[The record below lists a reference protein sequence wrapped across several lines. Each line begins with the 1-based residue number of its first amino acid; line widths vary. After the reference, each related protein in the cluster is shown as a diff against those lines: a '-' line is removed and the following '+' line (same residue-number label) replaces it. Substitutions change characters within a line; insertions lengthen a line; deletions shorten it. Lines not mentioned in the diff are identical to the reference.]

1 MLFEGHVAL
10 DMRVVCPQ
18 NVKKDASE
26 TSQDGLYWKSWAAN
40 HKGEELKEGVW
51 LEPVR
56 AMLRGKTNEV
66 WTDMHRNVTRKPVV
80 EGCWVQRRLYDIGW
94 SDEKKCRGCKKEE
107 ERTEKHRRCHC
118 P

>member
-1 MLFEGHVAL
+1 MAL

-18 NVKKDASE
+18 NVKKMLLKQANMV
-26 TSQDGLYWKSWAAN
+26 YWKSWAAN

-80 EGCWVQRRLYDIGW
+80 EGCLVQKRLYDIGW
-94 SDEKKCRGCKKEE
+94 SDEKKCRGSNKAEE
-107 ERTEKHRRCHC
+107 CTEKQ
-118 P
+118 